1 MLRRMK
7 ILIIGGTQFVGRH
20 IVMTALQQNHHIT
33 LLNRGSK
40 NIFPELELLK
50 ADRNELAD
58 LDQLKGRSWDA
69 VIDTCAYFPR
79 QVKSVLERLDT
90 KHYTL
95 ISSISAYKHQ
105 DIAMQ
110 DESSDL
116 AELEDETVEEV
127 TGETYGGLKVLCEQ
141 AAQQHPNNLIV
152 RPGLIVGPFDH
163 TDRFSYWPDRVA
175 KGGELLAPDKATNP
189 VQFIDVRDL
198 AEWTLHAVSQS
209 LTGAYNL
216 VNDPDSVTFG
226 KLLSSC
232 KEVSQSDATFTWL
245 SEAFML
251 ENDVGPWMELPLWV
265 PGESVNFMRVNN
277 AKARASGLSIRPIT
291 DTIAATLA
299 YLEERPEGYEPKAG
313 LAANKEK
320 AILKLWSESNG

>member
-1 MLRRMK
+1 MK

-20 IVMTALQQNHHIT
+20 IVMTALQQNHQIT
-33 LLNRGSK
+33 LLNRGTK
-40 NIFPELELLK
+40 NVFPELELLK
-50 ADRNELAD
+50 ADRNELTD
-58 LDQLKGRSWDA
+58 LDQLKGRSWDI

-79 QVKSVLERLDT
+79 QVKHVLERLDT

-110 DESSDL
+110 DETADL

-141 AAQQHPNNLIV
+141 AAQQHPSNLIV
-152 RPGLIVGPFDH
+152 RPGLIVGPYDH

-175 KGGELLAPDKATNP
+175 KGGEVLAPDKASNP

-198 AEWTLHAVSQS
+198 TEWILHAASQN

-216 VNDPDSVTFG
+216 VNDPDSVNFG
-226 KLLSSC
+226 ALLSSC
-232 KEVSQSDATFTWL
+232 KEVSQSNAMFTWL

-251 ENDVGPWMELPLWV
+251 ENDIGPWIELPLWV

-277 AKARASGLSIRPIT
+277 AKARAAGLNIRPIA

-299 YLEERPEGYEPKAG
+299 FLAERPEDHQPKAG
-313 LAANKEK
+313 LAPDKEK
-320 AILKLWSESNG
+320 AILNLWSEASS